1 MWLPATA
8 TPAQHPLRSEAAAAR
23 QSIFLAQST
32 PCRYSPVYRRM
43 NILAFL
49 PILSLM
55 MFVHEL
61 GHFITARM
69 AGITVQEFGFGL
81 PPRLFG
87 FKRNGVIYS
96 INWIPFGAFVK
107 MLGEEDPTAPGSF
120 ASKPRFIRA
129 IVLSA
134 GSGMNFL
141 LAVIAFSL
149 VYMVSPPRVSP
160 DGGVS
165 LSTIAPNSPAQLAG
179 LQSGDQIVAFE
190 GQPVTVQSFREAT
203 QSHLDQPIRLT
214 VNRGGQQFDVT
225 LTPRSNPPEGQG
237 SIGIVLTGTAV
248 PPLQAVSL
256 GFHQTLQAIGATLL
270 IPKLL
275 LEGAIA
281 PSDAR
286 LIGLPGMARLTSEAV
301 DFAVDTGFWYPVFIL
316 TGLFSA
322 GLAVAN
328 MLPIPAL
335 DGGRLFFVLLEWIRG
350 RRVPPER
357 EAAYH
362 FVGIV
367 VLLTLMVIISIND
380 IAQPLPS
387 INWGSR

>member
-1 MWLPATA
+1 MPA
-8 TPAQHPLRSEAAAAR
+8 
-23 QSIFLAQST
+23 
-32 PCRYSPVYRRM
+32 
-43 NILAFL
+43 ILAFL

-61 GHFITARM
+61 GHFITARL

-81 PPRLFG
+81 PPRMVG
-87 FKRNGVIYS
+87 IKRNGVIYS

-120 ASKPRFIRA
+120 ASKPRAIRA
-129 IVLSA
+129 LVLAA
-134 GSGMNFL
+134 GSIMNFL
-141 LAVIAFSL
+141 LAVLAFSL
-149 VYMVSPPRVSP
+149 VYIVGVPRLAA
-160 DGGVS
+160 DGPVQFAA
-165 LSTIAPNSPAQLAG
+165 IAPESPAQQAG
-179 LQSGDQIVAFE
+179 LQQGDVVVAFD
-190 GQPVTVQSFREAT
+190 GQPVSVQTFRDAT
-203 QSHLDQPIRLT
+203 QQRLDQPIHLT
-214 VNRGGQQFDVT
+214 VKRGNQQFET
-225 LTPRSNPPEGQG
+225 NLTPRSNPPQGQG
-237 SIGIVLTGTAV
+237 AIGVVLDANEIARSN
-248 PPLQAVSL
+248 PLQAVGA
-256 GFHQTLQAIGATLL
+256 GFEQTLRAIGATFM
-270 IPKLL
+270 IPKMLI
-275 LEGAIA
+275 EGAIA

-301 DFAVDTGFWYPVFIL
+301 DYAVDTGFWYPVFIL
-316 TGLFSA
+316 TGLFSS
-322 GLAVAN
+322 GLSVAN

-380 IAQPLPS
+380 IASPLPS
-387 INWGSR
+387 INWAGR

>member
-1 MWLPATA
+1 
-8 TPAQHPLRSEAAAAR
+8 
-23 QSIFLAQST
+23 
-32 PCRYSPVYRRM
+32 M
-43 NILAFL
+43 NLLAFL

-81 PPRLFG
+81 PPRLWG
-87 FKRNGVIYS
+87 YKASNGVIYS

-120 ASKPRFIRA
+120 ASKPRWIRA
-129 IVLSA
+129 IVLAA
-134 GSGMNFL
+134 GSAMNFF
-141 LAVIAFSL
+141 LAVLAFSMVYL
-149 VYMVSPPRVSP
+149 VGVPTLAP
-160 DGGVS
+160 DGPVQ
-165 LSTIAPNSPAQLAG
+165 LSAIAADSPASAAG
-179 LQSGDQIVAFE
+179 LQPGDVIVAFD
-190 GQPVTVQSFREAT
+190 GQPTTLQSFRDAT
-203 QSHLDQPIRLT
+203 QEHLDQPIQLT
-214 VNRGGQQFDVT
+214 VRRGSDQFET
-225 LTPRSNPPEGQG
+225 SLTPRSNPPQGQG
-237 SIGIVLTGTAV
+237 AIGVVLDANQIARSN
-248 PPLQAVSL
+248 PLAAL
-256 GFHQTLQAIGATLL
+256 GQGFLQTVRAIGATFL
-270 IPKLL
+270 IPAMVIQ
-275 LEGAIA
+275 GALA

-301 DFAVDTGFWYPVFIL
+301 DYAVDTGFWYPVFIL

-322 GLAVAN
+322 GLSVAN

-335 DGGRLFFVLLEWIRG
+335 DGGRLFFVLLEWVRG

-380 IAQPLPS
+380 IFSPIPA
-387 INWGSR
+387 INWAGR